1 VTTNKLIIQSIVQ
14 AGLSPAAAAERYG
27 VSRRWVYE
35 LLRRYREGGD
45 DALNAMSRRPRSNPR
60 TTPEDVAERIRQLR
74 QALTGQGLDSGA
86 ATIAWHLE
94 KEKLTPPSLTTIHRI
109 LRQGGLV
116 TDQPHK
122 RPRSSWHRFEAAQ
135 PNETWQSDFTHWR
148 LENNTEFE
156 VLNFLDDHSRYL
168 ISCTPHPRVNGEI
181 VLNQFLTAGNEHG
194 FPASTL
200 TDNGMVF
207 TTRYSGG
214 RGGLNGFEKALQTL
228 GIQQK
233 NGSPNHP
240 QTQGK
245 IERFHQTQKAWL
257 HAHNTAT
264 NLQELAA
271 ELDRFRQHYNHE
283 RPHRANNHRTP
294 AQAYTAELKAS
305 PANLPTGQHHRIR
318 VDKIDNDGKATI
330 RHAGKLRHLG
340 IGRNNSGKRIIML
353 VKDADVTVIEMTT
366 GEILGDYTID
376 PNRNY
381 QPKKQQPR

>member
-1 VTTNKLIIQSIVQ
+1 MTTNKLIIQSIVQ
-14 AGLSPAAAAERYG
+14 AGLSPAEAAERYT

-35 LLRRYREGGD
+35 LLRRYRLGGD
-45 DALNAMSRRPRSNPR
+45 AALDAMSRRPRSNPR
-60 TTPEDVAERIRQLR
+60 TTPEDVAERVRQLR
-74 QALTGQGLDSGA
+74 TALTEQGLDAGA

-94 KEKLTPPSLTTIHRI
+94 REKLTPPALTTIHRI

-122 RPRSSWHRFEAAQ
+122 RPRSSWRRFEAAQ

-148 LENNTEFE
+148 LNNGTEVE
-156 VLNFLDDHSRYL
+156 ILNFLDDHARYL
-168 ISCTPHPRVNGEI
+168 LSCTPHIRVTGEI
-181 VLNQFLTAGNEHG
+181 VLNEFLHAGNEHG

-207 TTRYSGG
+207 TARYAGG
-214 RGGLNGFEKALQTL
+214 RGGLNGFEKTL
-228 GIQQK
+228 LAFGIKQK

-257 HAHNTAT
+257 RAHNTAI
-264 NLQELAA
+264 NIAELSA
-271 ELDRFRQHYNHE
+271 ELDRFRHHYNHE
-283 RPHRANNHRTP
+283 RPHRANERRTP
-294 AQAYTAELKAS
+294 AEAYSAELKAS
-305 PANLPTGQHHRIR
+305 PSAFPAGEHHRVR
-318 VDKIDNDGKATI
+318 VDKIDNDGKATL
-330 RHAGKLRHLG
+330 RYAGKLRHLG
-340 IGRNNSGKRIIML
+340 IGRNHNGKRIIML
-353 VKDADVTVIEMTT
+353 VKDADVTVIEMST

-381 QPKKQQPR
+381 QAKKKQS

>member
-1 VTTNKLIIQSIVQ
+1 MTRNKLIIQSIVQ
-14 AGLSPAAAAERYG
+14 AGLSPAQAAERYS

-35 LLRRYREGGD
+35 LLRRYRTGGD
-45 DALNAMSRRPRSNPR
+45 EALNAMSRRPRSNPR
-60 TTPEDVAERIRQLR
+60 TTPEEVAERVRQLR
-74 QALTGQGLDSGA
+74 KALREQGLDAGA

-94 KEKLTPPSLTTIHRI
+94 REKFTPPSLTTIHRI

-122 RPRSSWHRFEAAQ
+122 RPRSSWRRFEAAQ

-148 LENNTEFE
+148 LNNGTDTEI
-156 VLNFLDDHSRYL
+156 LNFLDDHSRYL
-168 ISCTPHPRVNGEI
+168 LSCTAHARVTGEI
-181 VLNQFLTAGNEHG
+181 VLDQFLHAGNEHG

-207 TTRYSGG
+207 TARYAGG
-214 RGGLNGFEKALQTL
+214 RGGLNGFEKALLTF

-257 HAHNTAT
+257 RAHNTAT
-264 NLQELAA
+264 SMQELSA
-271 ELDRFRQHYNHE
+271 ELDRFRYHYNHE
-283 RPHRANNHRTP
+283 RPHRANERRTP
-294 AQAYTAELKAS
+294 AQAYSAELKAS
-305 PANLPTGQHHRIR
+305 PPGLPSAEHHRIR
-318 VDKIDNDGKATI
+318 IDKIDNDGKATI
-330 RHAGKLRHLG
+330 RYAGKLRHLG
-340 IGRNNSGKRIIML
+340 LGRNNCGKRIIML
-353 VKDADVTVIEMTT
+353 VKDADVTVVEMST
-366 GEILGDYTID
+366 GEILGNYTID

-381 QPKKQQPR
+381 QPKRKQP

>member
-60 TTPEDVAERIRQLR
+60 TTPEDIAERIRQLR

-148 LENNTEFE
+148 LENRTEFE

-168 ISCTPHPRVNGEI
+168 ISCTPHPRVTGEI

-240 QTQGK
+240 QTQGRSNASTRHRK
-245 IERFHQTQKAWL
+245 PGSAPTTPRPTCRNSPQNSTGSGSTTTTKDP
-257 HAHNTAT
+257 TART
-264 NLQELAA
+264 TIAP
-271 ELDRFRQHYNHE
+271 RHRPTRQSSKHHRRTSPPASTTASASTRSTTTAK
-283 RPHRANNHRTP
+283 RPSATP
-294 AQAYTAELKAS
+294 ANSDTSAS
-305 PANLPTGQHHRIR
+305 DETTTENASSCSSKTPTSPSS
-318 VDKIDNDGKATI
+318 K
-330 RHAGKLRHLG
+330 
-340 IGRNNSGKRIIML
+340 
-353 VKDADVTVIEMTT
+353 
-366 GEILGDYTID
+366 
-376 PNRNY
+376 
-381 QPKKQQPR
+381 